1 MELIRPNSTF
11 LRFTWL
17 ARAGEIARR
26 HWALALA
33 FSFPLAMYTI
43 TLAGTVF
50 GLDSAEFSA
59 AAYSLGVPHATGYP
73 LYMML
78 GKLFTFLPM
87 GDVGY
92 RLNLMSAVFAAFT
105 VAVVYQILLLVTTR
119 ALLSLALSLFFAFS
133 YYFWTAS
140 VIAEV
145 YTLHALL
152 TGLVILMWL
161 MWNQKQDRKLLYLAA
176 AIWGLSFGNH
186 ISTVLLGPAFGYML
200 LVAFQRKALPW
211 QSLMVMAGLFILGL
225 STYAY
230 LPWRY
235 LAEATPHVGRFDNEG
250 VFTRIDLTSIQGMWW
265 MLSGKDYGAFL
276 FPYDLLGALN
286 ELAQYNLWLLANFL
300 GVGVALGIVGMLRS
314 ALIQRPGFVF
324 LGLIF
329 VANVAFF
336 VNYGALDKDT
346 MFLPTYLVWTIWMGV
361 GAGFLLDTIKRRR
374 EADRLQ
380 HPGRAPTP
388 ITRMPWEKVAFVLP
402 LAALIINF
410 SYADLSSDQSVRQ
423 KYTAILA
430 AVEEDALLLGWW
442 PDTTPMVYLQHVEGM
457 RPDVSI
463 IHRSWITRGDETKLI
478 NSAVHERP
486 VYVLGPLPIFSQPLE
501 LTPMSGGH
509 KLSLPSADDS

>member
-286 ELAQYNLWLLANFL
+286 ELA
-300 GVGVALGIVGMLRS
+300 LRPFGS
-314 ALIQRPGFVF
+314 SERASTIQ
-324 LGLIF
+324 F
-329 VANVAFF
+329 VASGEFPW
-336 VNYGALDKDT
+336 G
-346 MFLPTYLVWTIWMGV
+346 
-361 GAGFLLDTIKRRR
+361 RRSSGDSR
-374 EADRLQ
+374 
-380 HPGRAPTP
+380 H
-388 ITRMPWEKVAFVLP
+388 
-402 LAALIINF
+402 AAL
-410 SYADLSSDQSVRQ
+410 RP
-423 KYTAILA
+423 YTKTRIC
-430 AVEEDALLLGWW
+430 VPW
-442 PDTTPMVYLQHVEGM
+442 PDFCCQRGVFCELRCAGQGHHVPAHLSGV
-457 RPDVSI
+457 DNLDG
-463 IHRSWITRGDETKLI
+463 SWRWLFVGYD
-478 NSAVHERP
+478 
-486 VYVLGPLPIFSQPLE
+486 
-501 LTPMSGGH
+501 
-509 KLSLPSADDS
+509 